1 MKARWLVVAGAL
13 AAACSSSV
21 PAASQTEVR
30 NTCTSNAE
38 CMRYGQ
44 GAALTCTRGQC
55 VTSGAISSVA
65 RLQSTPYPY
74 TLAIAMPPTASYQ
87 PGTTVVVQ
95 SADLALYVPTDAVS
109 LCNGDATT
117 HTCVQLPSVGFNRGL
132 YDVDP
137 QTAKDVGRYV
147 GGAEATL
154 PVHATY
160 TLLTNDPT
168 TAVTQESTG
177 IPVYSTFATLT
188 NDAIVVG
195 QPGGPGGSPPI
206 DFTANLPSGRY
217 RRDIQV
223 DPPFDDSFP
232 PWSDL
237 VTVGPSQSFPLPVKV
252 GATSDYINRDYIEPL
267 TTRFVAADKVTPTG
281 HFVCAGNDCT
291 GWTASLV
298 DVKTGRLRSNV
309 HTFHSAAGGDFSL
322 FTVTPKQN
330 VPVDGL
336 TGQALL
342 LAPPTGQ
349 VWPSIF
355 SVAVQGVIAGEQS
368 YPAVQIAAVVQG
380 HVTGSLAGDAS
391 ASGAPVKAVVDFASN
406 DEAFQLLYGN
416 KPLTYRTSVITDDAG
431 FYSVSL
437 PRGTYDVAVTP
448 DPTVAPL
455 AVTYGRVDVLTTS
468 PGGTDN
474 YIQTGSAFDFVVRPP
489 VAVSGHVALSDGRP
503 LGGIVVAASRALG
516 ASTPAVPPKLVD
528 LARSTRT
535 TTDET
540 GAYSLPLDPGTYDIS
555 VEVPPSAGYAWGVAP
570 ESVVVA
576 PGASPPAPLDITVPA
591 PYDASFRLY
600 DSGGGFVQGAL
611 VQVFAPLD
619 PSNPNSAQV
628 QIGEGTTDSQGAL
641 VLYLPPK
648 FPE

>member
-1 MKARWLVVAGAL
+1 MKAWWLVVAGGL

-21 PAASQTEVR
+21 PPASQTDVR
-30 NTCTSNAE
+30 NTCKTNAD
-38 CMRYGQ
+38 CTGYRQDGP
-44 GAALTCTRGQC
+44 LTCTRGQC
-55 VTSGAISSVA
+55 VTSGAILSVA

-74 TLAIAMPPTASYQ
+74 ALAISMPPTASYQ

-95 SADLALYVPTDAVS
+95 SADLALYVPTDAIG

-147 GGAEATL
+147 GGTEATL

-160 TLLTNDPT
+160 TLLTSDPT
-168 TAVTQESTG
+168 TATTQESTG

-188 NDAIVVG
+188 NAPIVVG
-195 QPGGPGGSPPI
+195 QPGGPGGAPPI
-206 DFTANLPSGRY
+206 DFTANLPPGRY

-237 VTVGPSQSFPLPVKV
+237 VTIGPSLSLPVKV
-252 GATSDYINRDYIEPL
+252 GATSDYINQNYIQPL
-267 TTRFVAADKVTPTG
+267 TPRFVAGDNVTPAG

-309 HTFHSAAGGDFSL
+309 HTFHTPSGGDFSL

-330 VPVDGL
+330 VPIDGL

-342 LAPPTGQ
+342 LAPPAGPI
-349 VWPSIF
+349 WPSIF

-380 HVTGSLAGDAS
+380 HVTTPPSVDAS
-391 ASGAPVKAVVDFASN
+391 ANGVPVKAVVDFASN

-416 KPLTYRTSVITDDAG
+416 KPLVYRTSVITDAAG

-437 PRGTYDVAVTP
+437 PRGSYDVAVTP
-448 DPTVAPL
+448 DPSSAPL
-455 AVTYGRVDVLTTS
+455 AVTYSRVDVLTTS

-489 VAVSGHVALSDGRP
+489 MAVTGQVTLSDGRP
-503 LGGIVVAASRALG
+503 LGGIVVEASRALG
-516 ASTPAVPPKLVD
+516 ASTPNVPPKLVD

-535 TTDET
+535 KTDAT

-555 VEVPPSAGYAWGVAP
+555 VETPPSAGYAWGVAP
-570 ESVVVA
+570 ASVVVA
-576 PGASPPAPLDITVPA
+576 PGASPP
-591 PYDASFRLY
+591 
-600 DSGGGFVQGAL
+600 
-611 VQVFAPLD
+611 
-619 PSNPNSAQV
+619 
-628 QIGEGTTDSQGAL
+628 
-641 VLYLPPK
+641 
-648 FPE
+648 